1 MAEEDRTE
9 KCLTQITK
17 SLDVIADRQI
27 EHGKTLAVL
36 DERTQQ
42 HEKRMNRADRRSGTV
57 GATAGGII
65 ATAVI
70 GLKMFFSGGE

>member
-1 MAEEDRTE
+1 MVGEDRTE
-9 KCLTQITK
+9 ECLTQITK
-17 SLDVIADRQI
+17 SLDAIAERQI
-27 EHGKTLAVL
+27 DHGETLAVL

-70 GLKMFFSGGE
+70 GLRMFFGRE